1 MRCNQQRQY
10 RVQVPGLSFSRV
22 HRIFNDFLFNWECD
36 MKSHLLKSLIAKVAI
51 STVVAMSAGTGTSVA
66 AEPIKMAVT
75 NWADVLAVAN
85 VAKYVLETKLQQP
98 VKFVQADIGI
108 QYQGVARGDLDIM
121 VGGWLPVTHAAYYAR
136 YKNDMDDV
144 GIIYTGGKNGWA
156 VPAYIPES
164 ELSSISDLNK
174 PDVKARLNGTI
185 DGIEPGGGLMQAS
198 EKTLK
203 GYDLNG
209 YNLQSSS
216 EAGMLAGV
224 SRAYQSK
231 QWVVATVWSP
241 HWLFQ
246 KWQMRYLKDPKGT
259 LGSEEQVHA
268 FASKQFA
275 SRYPRAD
282 VFFKHF
288 KLTLADV
295 ESIEY
300 EGNATNDYASAA
312 KKFVDAHPDKLKDW
326 LQQ

>member
-1 MRCNQQRQY
+1 MKTN
-10 RVQVPGLSFSRV
+10 
-22 HRIFNDFLFNWECD
+22 LF
-36 MKSHLLKSLIAKVAI
+36 KSLVAKLAV
-51 STVVAMSAGTGTSVA
+51 STVVAMSAGAGHALA

-85 VAKYVLETKLQQP
+85 VAKYALETSLKQP
-98 VKFVQADIGI
+98 VQFVQADIGI

-121 VGGWLPVTHAAYYAR
+121 VGGWLPVTHGAYYAR
-136 YKNDMDDV
+136 YKNDMEDV
-144 GIIYTGGKNGWA
+144 GVIYTGGKNGWA

-164 ELSSISDLNK
+164 QVATISDLEK
-174 PDVKARLNGTI
+174 PDVKSKLNGTI
-185 DGIEPGGGLMQAS
+185 QGIEPGGGLMQAS
-198 EKTLK
+198 EKAIK
-203 GYDLNG
+203 AYDLNG

-231 QWVVATVWSP
+231 QWIVATVWSP

-259 LGSEEQVHA
+259 LGGEEQVHA

-275 SRYPRAD
+275 TKFPRAD

-295 ESIEY
+295 EAIEF
-300 EGNATNDYASAA
+300 EGNSTNDYATAA
-312 KKFVDAHPDKLKDW
+312 KKFVDAHPEKLKAW

>member
-1 MRCNQQRQY
+1 MKTT
-10 RVQVPGLSFSRV
+10 
-22 HRIFNDFLFNWECD
+22 LFQ
-36 MKSHLLKSLIAKVAI
+36 SLVAKLTI
-51 STVVAMSAGTGTSVA
+51 STVVAMGVGATSAVA

-85 VAKYVLETKLQQP
+85 VAKYALETSLKQP
-98 VKFVQADIGI
+98 VQFVQADIGI

-121 VGGWLPVTHAAYYAR
+121 VGGWLPVTHATYYAK

-144 GIIYTGGKNGWA
+144 GVIYTGGKNGWA

-164 ELSSISDLNK
+164 QVSSISDLDK
-174 PDVKARLNGTI
+174 PDVKSKLNGTI
-185 DGIEPGGGLMQAS
+185 QGIEPGGGLMQAS
-198 EKTLK
+198 EKTVK
-203 GYDLNG
+203 AYDLNG

-231 QWVVATVWSP
+231 QWIVATVWSP

-259 LGSEEQVHA
+259 LGGEEQVHA
-268 FASKQFA
+268 FASKDFA
-275 SRYPRAD
+275 TKFPRAD

-295 ESIEY
+295 EAIEY
-300 EGNATNDYASAA
+300 EGNSTNDYATAA
-312 KKFVDAHPDKLKDW
+312 KKFIDAHPEKLKAW

>member
-1 MRCNQQRQY
+1 
-10 RVQVPGLSFSRV
+10 
-22 HRIFNDFLFNWECD
+22 
-36 MKSHLLKSLIAKVAI
+36 MKSNLFKSLVAKVAI
-51 STVVAMSAGTGTSVA
+51 STVVAMGVGTGSAVA

-98 VKFVQADIGI
+98 VQFVQADIGI

-121 VGGWLPVTHAAYYAR
+121 VGGWLPVTHAAYYAK
-136 YKNDMDDV
+136 YKNDLDDV

-156 VPAYIPES
+156 VPAYVPET

-174 PDVKARLNGTI
+174 PDVKAKLNGTI

-198 EKTLK
+198 EKTIK
-203 GYDLNG
+203 AYDLNG

-224 SRAYQSK
+224 QRAYQSK

-259 LGSEEQVHA
+259 LGGEEQVHA

-275 SRYPRAD
+275 SKFPRAD

-295 ESIEY
+295 ESIEF
-300 EGNATNDYASAA
+300 EGNTTNDYAAAA
-312 KKFVDAHPDKLKDW
+312 KKFVDAHPEKLSAW

>member
-1 MRCNQQRQY
+1 MKIN
-10 RVQVPGLSFSRV
+10 
-22 HRIFNDFLFNWECD
+22 LF
-36 MKSHLLKSLIAKVAI
+36 KSLVAKLTV
-51 STVVAMSAGTGTSVA
+51 STVVAMSVGAGHVLA

-85 VAKYVLETKLQQP
+85 VAKYALETSLKQP
-98 VKFVQADIGI
+98 AQFVQADIGI

-121 VGGWLPVTHAAYYAR
+121 VGGWLPVTHGAYYAK

-164 ELSSISDLNK
+164 QVATISDLEK
-174 PDVKARLNGTI
+174 PDVKSKLNGTI
-185 DGIEPGGGLMQAS
+185 QGIEPGGGLMQAS
-198 EKTLK
+198 EKAIK
-203 GYDLNG
+203 AYDLNG

-231 QWVVATVWSP
+231 QWIVATVWSP

-259 LGSEEQVHA
+259 LGGEEQVHA

-275 SRYPRAD
+275 TRFPRAD

-295 ESIEY
+295 EAIEF
-300 EGNATNDYASAA
+300 EGNSTNDYATAA
-312 KKFVDAHPDKLKDW
+312 KKFVDAHPEKLKAW

>member
-1 MRCNQQRQY
+1 MK
-10 RVQVPGLSFSRV
+10 
-22 HRIFNDFLFNWECD
+22 FNLF
-36 MKSHLLKSLIAKVAI
+36 KSLMTKLAM
-51 STVVAMSAGTGTSVA
+51 STVVAMGIVVGPAVA
-66 AEPIKMAVT
+66 AEPIKIAVT
-75 NWADVLAVAN
+75 NWADVLSVAN
-85 VAKYVLETKLQQP
+85 VAKYVLETSLKQP
-98 VKFVQADIGI
+98 VQFVQADIGI

-121 VGGWLPVTHAAYYAR
+121 VGGWLPVTHGMYYTK
-136 YKNDMDDV
+136 YKNDLDDV
-144 GIIYTGGKNGWA
+144 GVIYTGGKNGWA

-164 ELSSISDLNK
+164 QVSLISDLEK
-174 PDVKARLNGTI
+174 PDVKSKLNGTI
-185 DGIEPGGGLMQAS
+185 QGIEPGGGLMQAS
-198 EKTLK
+198 EKTIK
-203 GYDLNG
+203 AYDLNG

-224 SRAYQSK
+224 QRAYQSK

-259 LGSEEQVHA
+259 LGGEEQIHA

-275 SRYPRAD
+275 TKFPRAD

-295 ESIEY
+295 EAIEY
-300 EGNATNDYASAA
+300 EGNSTNDYATAA
-312 KKFVDAHPDKLKDW
+312 KKFVEAHPEKLKAW

>member
-1 MRCNQQRQY
+1 
-10 RVQVPGLSFSRV
+10 
-22 HRIFNDFLFNWECD
+22 
-36 MKSHLLKSLIAKVAI
+36 MKTHAFKSLVAKLAVSTIVAFGVGPAV
-51 STVVAMSAGTGTSVA
+51 S
-66 AEPIKMAVT
+66 AEPLKIAVT

-85 VAKYVLETKLQQP
+85 VAKYALETSLKQP
-98 VKFVQADIGI
+98 VQFVQADIGI

-121 VGGWLPVTHAAYYAR
+121 VGGWLPVTHGTYYAK

-144 GIIYTGGKNGWA
+144 GVIYTGGKNGWA
-156 VPAYIPES
+156 VPKYIPES
-164 ELSSISDLNK
+164 ALASIEDLNK
-174 PDVKARLNGTI
+174 PEVKSKLNGTVQ
-185 DGIEPGGGLMQAS
+185 GIEPGGGLMQAS

-203 GYDLNG
+203 AYDMNG
-209 YNLQSSS
+209 YNLQASS

-231 QWVVATVWSP
+231 QWIVATVWSP

-259 LGSEEQVHA
+259 LGGEEQIHA

-275 SRYPRAD
+275 TRFPRAD

-295 ESIEY
+295 EAIEF
-300 EGNATNDYASAA
+300 EGNSTNDYATAA
-312 KKFVDAHPDKLKDW
+312 KKFVDAHPEKLKAW

>member
-1 MRCNQQRQY
+1 
-10 RVQVPGLSFSRV
+10 
-22 HRIFNDFLFNWECD
+22 
-36 MKSHLLKSLIAKVAI
+36 MKYNLLNSLIAKLAL
-51 STVVAMSAGTGTSVA
+51 STVVAMGVGGGSAIA

-85 VAKYVLETKLQQP
+85 VAKYVLETNLKQP
-98 VKFVQADIGI
+98 VQFVQADIGI

-121 VGGWLPVTHAAYYAR
+121 VGGWLPVTHATYYAK

-144 GIIYTGGKNGWA
+144 GVIYTGGKNGWA
-156 VPAYIPES
+156 VPAYVPES
-164 ELSSISDLNK
+164 QVSSISDLEK
-174 PDVKARLNGTI
+174 PEVKSKLNDTI
-185 DGIEPGGGLMQAS
+185 QGIEPGGGLMQAS
-198 EKTLK
+198 EKTIK
-203 GYDLNG
+203 AYDLNG

-224 SRAYQSK
+224 QRAYQSK
-231 QWVVATVWSP
+231 QWIVATVWSP

-259 LGSEEQVHA
+259 LGGEEQVHA

-275 SRYPRAD
+275 TKFPRAD
-282 VFFKHF
+282 VFFKHL

-295 ESIEY
+295 EAIEY
-300 EGNATNDYASAA
+300 EGNSTNDYATAA
-312 KKFVDAHPDKLKDW
+312 KKFVDAHPEKLKAW

>member
-1 MRCNQQRQY
+1 MK
-10 RVQVPGLSFSRV
+10 
-22 HRIFNDFLFNWECD
+22 FNLF
-36 MKSHLLKSLIAKVAI
+36 KSLMTKLAM
-51 STVVAMSAGTGTSVA
+51 STVVAMGIVVGPAVA
-66 AEPIKMAVT
+66 AEPIKIAVT
-75 NWADVLAVAN
+75 NWADVLSVAN
-85 VAKYVLETKLQQP
+85 VAKYVLETSLKQP
-98 VKFVQADIGI
+98 VQFVQADIGI

-121 VGGWLPVTHAAYYAR
+121 VGGWLPVTHAMYYTK
-136 YKNDMDDV
+136 YKNDLDDV
-144 GIIYTGGKNGWA
+144 GVIYTGGKNGWA

-164 ELSSISDLNK
+164 QVSSISDLGK
-174 PDVKARLNGTI
+174 PDVKSKLNGTI
-185 DGIEPGGGLMQAS
+185 QGIEPGGGLMQAS
-198 EKTLK
+198 EKAIK
-203 GYDLNG
+203 AYDLNG

-224 SRAYQSK
+224 QRAYQSK

-259 LGSEEQVHA
+259 LGGEEQIHA

-275 SRYPRAD
+275 TKFPRAD

-295 ESIEY
+295 EAIEY
-300 EGNATNDYASAA
+300 EGNSTNDYATAA
-312 KKFVDAHPDKLKDW
+312 KKFVEAHPEKLKAW

>member
-1 MRCNQQRQY
+1 MK
-10 RVQVPGLSFSRV
+10 FS
-22 HRIFNDFLFNWECD
+22 
-36 MKSHLLKSLIAKVAI
+36 LLKSLLAKLAI
-51 STVVAMSAGTGTSVA
+51 STVVAVGIGGAPAMAV
-66 AEPIKMAVT
+66 EPLKIAVT

-85 VAKYVLETKLQQP
+85 VAKYVLENDLKQP

-121 VGGWLPVTHAAYYAR
+121 VGGWLPVTHATYYAR

-174 PDVKARLNGTI
+174 PEVKSKLNGTI
-185 DGIEPGGGLMQAS
+185 QGIEPGGGLMQAS
-198 EKTLK
+198 EKTIK
-203 GYDLNG
+203 AYDLNG
-209 YNLQSSS
+209 YNLQASS

-224 SRAYQSK
+224 SRAYQSN

-246 KWQMRYLKDPKGT
+246 KWKMRYLKDQKGT
-259 LGSEEQVHA
+259 LGGEEQIHA

-275 SRYPRAD
+275 SKFPRAD

-295 ESIEY
+295 EAIEF
-300 EGNATNDYASAA
+300 EGNAKNDYATAA
-312 KKFVDAHPDKLKDW
+312 KKFVDAHPEKLKAW
-326 LQQ
+326 MQQ

>member
-1 MRCNQQRQY
+1 
-10 RVQVPGLSFSRV
+10 
-22 HRIFNDFLFNWECD
+22 
-36 MKSHLLKSLIAKVAI
+36 MKIKLLQSLLAKMAI
-51 STVVAMSAGTGTSVA
+51 STVLAFGVGIGSAY

-85 VAKYVLETKLQQP
+85 IAKYALETNLKQP
-98 VKFVQADIGI
+98 VQFVQADIGI

-156 VPAYIPES
+156 VPTYIPES

-174 PDVKARLNGTI
+174 PEVKSKLNGTI
-185 DGIEPGGGLMQAS
+185 QGIEPGGGLMQAS
-198 EKTLK
+198 EKTIK
-203 GYDLNG
+203 AYDVNG

-231 QWVVATVWSP
+231 QWIVATVWSP

-259 LGSEEQVHA
+259 LGGEEQVHA

-275 SRYPRAD
+275 TKFPRAD

-295 ESIEY
+295 EAVEF
-300 EGNATNDYASAA
+300 EGNSTNDYATAA
-312 KKFVDAHPDKLKDW
+312 KKFVDSHPEKLKAW